1 LQTEAVKLSRW
12 SAVLIPGV
20 ILYFYPVPGLTAGQ
34 RHLLAVF
41 VATVISLVARPAPM
55 GVNVLVAMT
64 VLAVTGAVP
73 PGRVLLGFSNQTV
86 WLIFSAYLFAKA
98 ISTTGLGLRI
108 AYTLIRRFATT
119 PLRLSY
125 AVVTAGMLVAPFV
138 PSDTARGG
146 GVVFPVARG
155 LAQAFGSE
163 PGPTARRIGSFLMLV
178 CFHGNYLASAVF
190 LTSMVANPLIAQM
203 VKKLTQMDITWLG
216 WLAGSCVPAVFSLL
230 AVPYCIHR
238 WHRPDLQ
245 DTAPARALAAGEL
258 GRMGALTAAEGQL
271 IVILVGVMIG
281 WVASPWHGIG
291 NAYVALTGICA
302 QLLAGLLS
310 WEELVSESKAW
321 DVFLWFAALLMM
333 SDELSATGVVKVL
346 SEAVFVHLAGVPWA
360 LALAVLVL
368 VYFYIHYAFA
378 SLTAQVTALYAAF
391 LTAALATGAPPMLA
405 ALPLAYFSNL
415 NAGITHYG
423 TGSAPVFFG
432 TGYVDEREWWRI
444 GFLVSLVNVSIWL
457 GIGTAWW
464 KLTGFW

>member
-1 LQTEAVKLSRW
+1 
-12 SAVLIPGV
+12 VLIPGA
-20 ILYFYPVPGLTAGQ
+20 ILYFYPVPGLSAGQ

-41 VATVISLVARPAPM
+41 VATIVSLVARPAAM
-55 GVNVLVAMT
+55 GVSVLLAMT
-64 VLAVTGAVP
+64 VLAVTGVVP
-73 PGRVLLGFSNQTV
+73 AGRVLLGFSNQTV

-108 AYTLIRRFATT
+108 AYTLIGRFATT

-125 AVVTAGMLVAPFV
+125 AVVSAGMLVAPFV

-163 PGPTARRIGSFLMLV
+163 PGETARRIGSFLMLV

-190 LTSMVANPLIAQM
+190 LTSMVANPLIAGM
-203 VKKLTQMDITWLG
+203 VKRLADVEITWLG
-216 WLAGSCVPAVFSLL
+216 WLAGSCMPALFSLA
-230 AVPYCIHR
+230 AVPYAIHR
-238 WHRPDLQ
+238 WHRPELQ

-258 GRMGALTAAEGQL
+258 ARMGRVTAAERQL
-271 IVILVGVMIG
+271 MGILFGVMIG
-281 WVASPWHGIG
+281 WVSSPWHGVG
-291 NAYVALTGICA
+291 NAYVALCGICA
-302 QLLAGLLS
+302 QLLLGLLS
-310 WEELVSESKAW
+310 WDELVSESKAW

-333 SDELSATGVVKVL
+333 SDELSATGVVKVV
-346 SEAVFVHLAGVPWA
+346 SEAVFVHLRG
-360 LALAVLVL
+360 LAWPFAVAVLAL

-391 LTAALATGAPPMLA
+391 LTAALATGAPPLVA

-432 TGYVDEREWWRI
+432 AGYVDEREWWRI
-444 GFLVSLVNVSIWL
+444 GFLVSLVNVTIWL
-457 GIGTAWW
+457 GVGTAWW
-464 KLTGFW
+464 KLIGFW